1 MEIYLSWSTYLTSC
15 AIIAL
20 VYYCTLYLKF
30 YRRVLFKLGTKQTP
44 SPNSDES
51 YSSLNPNKSDDLRS
65 NTQQDLFIHSAHDLV
80 DELRALIKQLAVQ
93 STEKETLIRMVS
105 QLLKKYNSLKSTVFY
120 EPIKNMI
127 LIECENE
134 CNIHLDPDELT
145 MLWDKM

>member
-30 YRRVLFKLGTKQTP
+30 YRRVLFKLGTTQTP

-51 YSSLNPNKSDDLRS
+51 YSSLNSNKSDDFRS
-65 NTQQDLFIHSAHDLV
+65 NNRQDLFIHSAHDLV

-93 STEKETLIRMVS
+93 STEKETLILKVS
-105 QLLKKYNSLKSTVFY
+105 QLLKKYYSLRNTLFY
-120 EPIKNMI
+120 EPINNMI
-127 LIECENE
+127 LIECENK
-134 CNIHLDPDELT
+134 CNIHLDADELT
-145 MLWDKM
+145 TLWDK